1 MDAIRREVQVVREE
15 RAGEVLKLVE
25 KVDEMSQQWSQNLD
39 DQMSGL
45 RVVLEATRRDV
56 RLAREEGADE
66 MRRVLGKAEE
76 VGQQWGRG
84 LDDDVGKLVGRMEE
98 MQQRMEQ
105 RWREEFKH
113 EVLTASLKEELG
125 RTRREMLTAKEESA
139 WEMRE
144 VMGKMEELKHSMI
157 LELRHEKEQVEK
169 ARREK
174 EQAEKARR
182 EEEQAEKARRE
193 KEQWPQLRSKQLRDC
208 IQYYFPELLEEEDD
222 DSELMAEECQRR
234 LEKWQLAEEFE
245 HVFERA
251 QGKRAEKVEKARERR
266 RVEFR
271 QTDWKQR
278 KEREVTIDMKRE
290 RLQRMEIMTGEV
302 EVGKVEEKKVV
313 KGEESLEDE
322 KIDGGKDDGE
332 EKECPTV
339 RLEREKRVRR
349 RGRGAPWEE
358 SRVQT
363 GVRGRGGREGGGRGG
378 AKVSD
383 SSFSSS
389 SHVMV

>member
-1 MDAIRREVQVVREE
+1 MSAVARRWWAARAVVCSFQRVPQELYGLRQHQEELRREVRGWRQQVVQDKEEGEQGMDAIRREVQVVREE
-15 RAGEVLKLVE
+15 RAREVLKLVE

-56 RLAREEGADE
+56 RVAREEGADE

-76 VGQQWGRG
+76 VRQQWGRG

-125 RTRREMLTAKEESA
+125 RTRREMLTAKEERA
-139 WEMRE
+139 WEMR
-144 VMGKMEELKHSMI
+144 
-157 LELRHEKEQVEK
+157 
-169 ARREK
+169 
-174 EQAEKARR
+174 
-182 EEEQAEKARRE
+182 
-193 KEQWPQLRSKQLRDC
+193 
-208 IQYYFPELLEEEDD
+208 EEDD

-271 QTDWKQR
+271 QKDWKQR
-278 KEREVTIDMKRE
+278 KEREVAIDRKRE

-302 EVGKVEEKKVV
+302 EEKKVV
-313 KGEESLEDE
+313 TGEEESLEDE

-332 EKECPTV
+332 EKECPTC
-339 RLEREKRVRR
+339 
-349 RGRGAPWEE
+349 
-358 SRVQT
+358 
-363 GVRGRGGREGGGRGG
+363 
-378 AKVSD
+378 
-383 SSFSSS
+383 
-389 SHVMV
+389 